1 MQRIRIKQEEKI
13 SLIDNLG
20 TMLKAGIPIIEV
32 VGTLK
37 KEAKGNQFKILTK
50 LHKDLGDGKTIS
62 SSFSSFPY
70 TFDTVSISLI
80 KAAEEAGTLEETL
93 IDLKQNLVKEMEFS
107 DKVKSALFYPL
118 IIVVVFIAVLLLML
132 LFVIPRISQV
142 FERLRVELPI
152 TTKLLIWMSNFLIDN
167 TLLFIIGSGLLI
179 ASTIV
184 LYARNREFFYKIIYH
199 LPLISTLMIQID
211 VTRFTRSL
219 HLLLSSG
226 LPIITTLELVSKVCM
241 MKAVREAI
249 EKAQTLAQEGH
260 PFTSGLKTKRKLIEP
275 MMIKLME
282 IGEESGTLE
291 EAMQNVSTTMD
302 YRVSK
307 TLKKVTTML
316 EPIMLVLIAVIV
328 GSMMLAIIS
337 PIYTMIG
344 NVGVR

>member
-1 MQRIRIKQEEKI
+1 MRIRLQQEEKI

-37 KEAKGNQFKILTK
+37 KEAKGNQQKILNK
-50 LHKDLGDGKTIS
+50 LHSDLGNGKTIS
-62 SSFSSFPY
+62 ASFAKFPY
-70 TFDTVSISLI
+70 SFDTVTVSLI
-80 KAAEEAGTLEETL
+80 KASEEAGTLEETL
-93 IDLKQNLVKEMEFS
+93 IDLKANLIKEMEFS
-107 DKVKSALFYPL
+107 DKVKSALFYP
-118 IIVVVFIAVLLLML
+118 IIIMIVFVAVLLLML

-142 FERLRVELPI
+142 FERLRVDLPV
-152 TTKLLIWMSNFLIDN
+152 TTKILIWMSNFLINN
-167 TLLFIIGSGLLI
+167 TLLFVIGTGFFIFLVLF
-179 ASTIV
+179 
-184 LYARNREFFYKIIYH
+184 LYARNREFFYKIIFH

-219 HLLLSSG
+219 HLLLASG
-226 LPIITTLELVSKVCM
+226 LPIITTLELVSKVCL

-249 EKAQTLAQEGH
+249 EKAKTLAQEGH

-291 EAMQNVSTTMD
+291 AAMQNVSTTMD

-307 TLKKVTTML
+307 TLKKLTTML

-337 PIYTMIG
+337 PIYSMIG
-344 NVGVR
+344 NVGMR